1 MRLGA
6 KKVEAKFDDW
16 GDDWEK
22 EEPEEE
28 ETYAFSPP
36 PALVALVGLQKGEV
50 LIGCPRVRMGLFV
63 LQQACGLHWCGSS
76 QQVCLRRGGEVLW
89 CAFEGERQVTVV
101 FSRRKDRLP

>member
-28 ETYAFSPP
+28 EAYAFSLRPRHNGRP
-36 PALVALVGLQKGEV
+36 SEKG
-50 LIGCPRVRMGLFV
+50 
-63 LQQACGLHWCGSS
+63 S
-76 QQVCLRRGGEVLW
+76 
-89 CAFEGERQVTVV
+89 TY
-101 FSRRKDRLP
+101 

>member
-28 ETYAFSPP
+28 ET
-36 PALVALVGLQKGEV
+36 
-50 LIGCPRVRMGLFV
+50 
-63 LQQACGLHWCGSS
+63 
-76 QQVCLRRGGEVLW
+76 
-89 CAFEGERQVTVV
+89 
-101 FSRRKDRLP
+101 